1 MYNMSMTLVII
12 IITVIISIGAF
23 SNEKMRNDLIFWPP
37 LINKKQQ
44 YYRFITSGFIHADWA
59 HLLFNMITLYSF
71 GEAMELF
78 YVMKIDK
85 MGYLL
90 FYLGGLIFSELP
102 SYIKHINN
110 YQYRSLGASGAVSG
124 ILFSFILLAPW
135 QTLYVF
141 FFPLPA
147 IVFAVLYFIYTGYMA
162 KKGGDQINHSA
173 HLWGAIYGMVFTV
186 IMEPAVLKNF
196 WNQLMYP
203 PFNL

>member
-1 MYNMSMTLVII
+1 MLDMSMTLVII
-12 IITVIISIGAF
+12 IITFILSIGAF
-23 SNEKMRNDLIFWPP
+23 SNEKMRNDLIFCPP
-37 LINKKQQ
+37 VIKQRNQ
-44 YYRFITSGFIHADWA
+44 YYRFITSGFIHADWM
-59 HLLFNMITLYSF
+59 HLIFNMITFYSF

-85 MGYLL
+85 LGYLL

-102 SYIKHINN
+102 SYFKHIKN
-110 YQYRSLGASGAVSG
+110 YNYRSLGASGAVSG

-147 IVFAVLYFIYTGYMA
+147 VVFAILYFFYTAYMA
-162 KKGGDQINHSA
+162 KKGGDIINHSA
-173 HLWGAIYGMVFTV
+173 HLWGAVYGMVFTI

-196 WNQLMYP
+196 INQLLHP

>member
-1 MYNMSMTLVII
+1 MLDMSMTLVII
-12 IITVIISIGAF
+12 IITFILSIGAF
-23 SNEKMRNDLIFWPP
+23 SNEKMRNDLVFWPP
-37 LINKKQQ
+37 VIKQRNQ
-44 YYRFITSGFIHADWA
+44 YYRFITSGFIHADWM
-59 HLLFNMITLYSF
+59 HLLFNMITFYSF

-85 MGYLL
+85 LGYLL

-102 SYIKHINN
+102 SYFKHIKN
-110 YQYRSLGASGAVSG
+110 YNYRSLGASGAVSG

-147 IVFAVLYFIYTGYMA
+147 VVFAILYFFYSAYMA
-162 KKGGDQINHSA
+162 KKGGDFINHSA
-173 HLWGAIYGMVFTV
+173 HLWGAIYGMAFTI

-196 WNQLMYP
+196 INQLIHP

>member
-1 MYNMSMTLVII
+1 MSMTLVII

>member
-1 MYNMSMTLVII
+1 MSMTLVII

-196 WNQLMYP
+196 WNQLIYP

>member
-1 MYNMSMTLVII
+1 MLDMSMTLVII
-12 IITVIISIGAF
+12 IITFILSIGAF
-23 SNEKMRNDLIFWPP
+23 SNEKMRNDLVFWPP
-37 LINKKQQ
+37 VVKQRHQ
-44 YYRFITSGFIHADWA
+44 YYRFITSGFIHADWT
-59 HLLFNMITLYSF
+59 HLIFNMITLYSF

-85 MGYLL
+85 LGYLL

-102 SYIKHINN
+102 SYFKHIKN
-110 YQYRSLGASGAVSG
+110 YNYRSLGASGAVSG

-147 IVFAVLYFIYTGYMA
+147 VVFAILYFFYSAYMA
-162 KKGGDQINHSA
+162 KKGGDFINHSA
-173 HLWGAIYGMVFTV
+173 HLWGAVYGMAFTI
-186 IMEPAVLKNF
+186 IMEPTVLKNF
-196 WNQLMYP
+196 INQLSHP

>member
-1 MYNMSMTLVII
+1 MLDMSMTLVII
-12 IITVIISIGAF
+12 IITFILSIGAF
-23 SNEKMRNDLIFWPP
+23 SNEKMRNDLVFWPP
-37 LINKKQQ
+37 VVKQRHQ
-44 YYRFITSGFIHADWA
+44 YYRFITSGFIHADWM
-59 HLLFNMITLYSF
+59 HLLFNMITFYSF

-85 MGYLL
+85 LGYLL

-102 SYIKHINN
+102 SYFKHIKN
-110 YQYRSLGASGAVSG
+110 YNYRSLGASGAVSG

-141 FFPLPA
+141 FFPVPA
-147 IVFAVLYFIYTGYMA
+147 VVFAILYFFYTAYMA
-162 KKGGDQINHSA
+162 KKGGDFINHSA
-173 HLWGAIYGMVFTV
+173 HLWGAVYGMAFTI

-196 WNQLMYP
+196 INQLIHP